1 MTSYEELN
9 RLWQKEALMLSGTER
24 CTEIAMLRWQLHEKT
39 IQLKKLTADIEE
51 LRKRNAELE
60 KMKAPEEETCMG
72 CITGEPN
79 QLAHMDPGGCLYFP
93 EEYED
98 EDEEEEE
105 EEEED
110 SE

>member
-9 RLWQKEALMLSGTER
+9 RRWQKEALMLSGTER

-51 LRKRNAELE
+51 LRKINAELE
-60 KMKAPEEETCMG
+60 KMKAPDEETCAG
-72 CITGEPN
+72 CIAGEPN
-79 QLAHMDPGGCLYFP
+79 QLAHTDPGGCLYSP

-98 EDEEEEE
+98 IGG
-105 EEEED
+105 D